1 MLAHAV
7 DLGVLAEVHSAK
19 IVVFAK
25 RVQCRQFSSGLIGAV
40 LIPQSAQSQLAGIP
54 AFLSSSSTLR
64 CDLSHMII
72 RPFQTLDVAL

>member
-1 MLAHAV
+1 
-7 DLGVLAEVHSAK
+7 
-19 IVVFAK
+19 
-25 RVQCRQFSSGLIGAV
+25 V